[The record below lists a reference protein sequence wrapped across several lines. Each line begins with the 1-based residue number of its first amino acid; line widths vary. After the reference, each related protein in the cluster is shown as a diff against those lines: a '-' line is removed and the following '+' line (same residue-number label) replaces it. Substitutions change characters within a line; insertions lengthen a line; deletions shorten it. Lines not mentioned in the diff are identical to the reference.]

1 MRNSLRKLGGLGLV
15 VTSALACA
23 MVAEKDAAACGGCFH
38 PPTETGSV
46 ITDHRMILSVSPQ
59 QTTLYDQI
67 RYQGSPSSFAWV
79 LPIAGEAKVGLS
91 ADTLFTA
98 LDSVSTT
105 TIVSPNPVCP
115 GPPNNCPQPT
125 NAGGAADASAAFD
138 SGVVVSHN
146 AVVGPYETVQL
157 HSTDPTAL
165 NTWLTT
171 NGYAVPADVQPII
184 AAYVNEHFDFLAMK
198 LVPGA
203 GVQSMR
209 PVRVTTAGASPVLP
223 LRMVAAGTGATVGI
237 TLWIVADGRYET
249 QSFPSF
255 RITDE
260 ELVWDWASNQSN
272 YRALRAQKTAAAAGR
287 VFEMESSL
295 VVYKQPLEYAVERG
309 STPYPYA
316 DAGAEY
322 PPVPGV
328 DGGAGQTSDQA
339 RIADMA
345 TLFTGIQGDQFRLT
359 RLRADLSHAS
369 LAADLVLQASADQS
383 VLSNVRHPVGT
394 SGSPQC
400 PQYQGCDVVGYG
412 PPPKDGVTPGT
423 TGDGSGSAK
432 ESFSCATATPSI
444 GDTWPITLAGIFGL
458 LGFGAL
464 RQKRRRA

>member
-1 MRNSLRKLGGLGLV
+1 MRKILRMLGGLGLV
-15 VTSALACA
+15 ASAFACSL
-23 MVAEKDAAACGGCFH
+23 VVENDAAACGGCFH

-91 ADTLFTA
+91 ADALFTA
-98 LDSVSTT
+98 LDNVSQTS
-105 TIVSPNPVCP
+105 IVAPDPNCAPRP
-115 GPPNNCPQPT
+115 TNCPQPPS
-125 NAGGAADASAAFD
+125 AGGAFADASAASD

-146 AVVGPYETVQL
+146 EVVGPYETVQL
-157 HSTDPTAL
+157 HATDPNAL
-165 NTWLTT
+165 NTWLTS
-171 NGYAVPADVQPII
+171 NGYAVPPDVQPII

-203 GVQSMR
+203 GVKSMR

-260 ELVWDWASNQSN
+260 ELVWDWTTNQSN
-272 YRALRAQKTAAAAGR
+272 YRALRAQKTAAASGHI
-287 VFEMESSL
+287 FEVESS
-295 VVYKQPLEYAVERG
+295 AVENIQSIEGAVRQG
-309 STPYPYA
+309 SNPNPYM
-316 DAGAEY
+316 DAGMEY

-328 DGGAGQTSDQA
+328 DGGAGETSDQA
-339 RIADMA
+339 RQDDMTA
-345 TLFTGIQGDQFRLT
+345 LFTGIHGPSFRLT

-369 LAADLVLQASADQS
+369 LASDLVLQASADQS
-383 VLSNVRHPVGT
+383 VLSNVRHPLGT
-394 SGSPQC
+394 SGLPQC
-400 PQYQGCDVVGYG
+400 PVYQGCDVVGYG
-412 PPPKDGVTPGT
+412 PRPNDSAVNPNG
-423 TGDGSGSAK
+423 GDDMKTK
-432 ESFSCATATPSI
+432 ESFSCATATQSM
-444 GDTWPITLAGIFGL
+444 GVGAPIAFAGILALF
-458 LGFGAL
+458 GFGAM
-464 RQKRRRA
+464 RQKRRRS